1 MYTHTY
7 TCLGGGKGRQ
17 TPKKRLSYQKTTQLS
32 KKRLSYQKTTHL
44 SYDITYP
51 HFSEN
56 QFTFTCGYKT
66 PSSDITPIFEKTTQ
80 VWNFLRISKTDSEIS
95 QNFFGDKPGTLTTVG
110 FDIPP
115 LQALNLSPLA

>member
-7 TCLGGGKGRQ
+7 TYLGGGKGRQ
-17 TPKKRLSYQKTTQLS
+17 TPKNDSAIKKRLSYQKNDS
-32 KKRLSYQKTTHL
+32 AIKKTTHL

-95 QNFFGDKPGTLTTVG
+95 QNFFGDKPRTLTTT
-110 FDIPP
+110 I
-115 LQALNLSPLA
+115 LYYIIL